1 MKKLSHIILI
11 SLFLLISGS
20 SVKYVDPTII
30 IIGNVVN
37 DDFINNDQEL
47 FSILSQQ
54 KIYWDNNKTIQ
65 IVAYNRERYINFLFY
80 KKINRI
86 NNFFDVIWREN
97 KYLGIG
103 NEPIYFDTEDEVIE
117 YVKKNP
123 NTIGFIT
130 EESMDSEIKILYQ
143 L

>member
-1 MKKLSHIILI
+1 MKKLLHIILI
-11 SLFLLISGS
+11 SLFLLTSGS
-20 SVKYVDPTII
+20 VVKSVDPTII
-30 IIGNVVN
+30 IIGNIQN
-37 DDFINNDQEL
+37 TDFINNDQEL

-54 KIYWDNNKTIQ
+54 KLYWDNNKTIQ
-65 IVAYNRERYINFLFY
+65 IVAYNRERYINYIFY
-80 KKINRI
+80 RKINRI

-103 NEPIYFDTEDEVIE
+103 NEPIFFDTEEEVIE

-123 NTIGFIT
+123 NTVGFIT
-130 EESMDSEIKILYQ
+130 EESMESEIKILYQ